1 MANSRNLK
9 TLYANPPIFMHFL
22 NQQTYRMVDMED
34 HRQLF
39 DLIQKMLAYEPSER
53 ISLAEAL
60 RHPFFDHVP
69 PFHRLDIFR

>member
-1 MANSRNLK
+1 
-9 TLYANPPIFMHFL
+9 
-22 NQQTYRMVDMED
+22 MVDMED
-34 HRQLF
+34 HRHLF

-69 PFHRLDIFR
+69 PFQRLDIFR